1 MIKHCVFLNFKSE
14 TSESEQFDI
23 FEGLSNLKNQ
33 IEGLN
38 DFEYGN
44 NLDFEQKSADYNS
57 GFIASF
63 ENHQALLEY
72 NEHPEHALLGSKLV
86 SMCKGGHQGII
97 VFDIET

>member
-14 TSESEQFDI
+14 ISESEQFDV

-33 IEGLN
+33 VEGLN

-63 ENHQALLEY
+63 ENRQALLEY
-72 NEHPEHALLGSKLV
+72 NENPEHALLGSKLV
-86 SMCKGGHQGII
+86 SMCKGGHKGII

>member
-14 TSESEQFDI
+14 ISQSEQSDV
-23 FEGLSNLKNQ
+23 FEGLSILKNQ
-33 IEGLN
+33 VEGLN
-38 DFEYGN
+38 DLEYGN
-44 NLDFEQKSADYNS
+44 NLDFEQKSADFNS

-63 ENHQALLEY
+63 ENRQALLEY

>member
-14 TSESEQFDI
+14 ISESEQFDV

-33 IEGLN
+33 VEGLN

-63 ENHQALLEY
+63 ENRQALLEY
-72 NEHPEHALLGSKLV
+72 NEHPEHVLLGAKLV
-86 SMCKGGHQGII
+86 SMCKDGHQGII

>member
-1 MIKHCVFLNFKSE
+1 MLKHCVFLSFKTE
-14 TSESEQFDI
+14 ISESEKFDI
-23 FEGLSNLKNQ
+23 FEDLSRLKDQVKGLV
-33 IEGLN
+33 E
-38 DFEYGN
+38 FEYGN

-63 ENHQALLEY
+63 ENRQALLEY
-72 NEHPEHALLGSKLV
+72 NENPEHALLGSKLV

>member
-14 TSESEQFDI
+14 ISESEQFDV

-33 IEGLN
+33 VEGLN

-63 ENHQALLEY
+63 ENRQALLEY

-86 SMCKGGHQGII
+86 SMCKEGHQGII

>member
-1 MIKHCVFLNFKSE
+1 MLKHCVFLNFRTE
-14 TSESEQFDI
+14 VSESEQFDI
-23 FEGLSNLKNQ
+23 FEGLSMLKDQ
-33 IEGLN
+33 IEGWVE
-38 DFEYGN
+38 FEYGN
-44 NLDFEQKSADYNS
+44 NLDFEHKSADYNS

-63 ENHQALLEY
+63 ENRQALLEY

>member
-14 TSESEQFDI
+14 ISESEQFDV

-33 IEGLN
+33 VEGLN

-72 NEHPEHALLGSKLV
+72 NENPEHALLGSKLV
-86 SMCKGGHQGII
+86 SMCKGGHKGII

>member
-14 TSESEQFDI
+14 ISESEQFDI

-33 IEGLN
+33 VEGLN

-57 GFIASF
+57 GFIVSF
-63 ENHQALLEY
+63 ENNQALLEY
-72 NEHPEHALLGSKLV
+72 NENPGHALLGSKLV
-86 SMCKGGHQGII
+86 SMCKGGHKGII

>member
-33 IEGLN
+33 VEGLN

-63 ENHQALLEY
+63 ENRQALLEY
-72 NEHPEHALLGSKLV
+72 NENPEHALLGSKLV

>member
-14 TSESEQFDI
+14 ISESEQFDI

-33 IEGLN
+33 VEGLN

-72 NEHPEHALLGSKLV
+72 NENPEHALLGSKLV

>member
-44 NLDFEQKSADYNS
+44 NLEFEQKSADFNS

-63 ENHQALLEY
+63 ENRQALLEY

>member
-14 TSESEQFDI
+14 ISESEQFDV

-33 IEGLN
+33 VEGLN

-63 ENHQALLEY
+63 ENRQALLEY
-72 NEHPEHALLGSKLV
+72 NENPEHALLGSKLV
-86 SMCKGGHQGII
+86 LMCKGGHQGII

>member
-14 TSESEQFDI
+14 ISESEQFDI

-33 IEGLN
+33 VEGLN

-63 ENHQALLEY
+63 ENRQALLEY
-72 NEHPEHALLGSKLV
+72 NENPEHALLGSKLV
-86 SMCKGGHQGII
+86 SMCKGGHKGII

>member
-14 TSESEQFDI
+14 ISESDQFDV

-33 IEGLN
+33 VEGLN

-44 NLDFEQKSADYNS
+44 NLDFEQKSTDYNS
-57 GFIASF
+57 GFIVSF
-63 ENHQALLEY
+63 ESHKSLLEY
-72 NEHPEHALLGSKLV
+72 NEHPEHALLGSKLI
-86 SMCKGGHQGII
+86 SMCKKGHQGII

>member
-14 TSESEQFDI
+14 ISESEQFDV

-33 IEGLN
+33 VEGLN

-72 NEHPEHALLGSKLV
+72 NEPPEHVLLGSKLV
-86 SMCKGGHQGII
+86 SMCKEGHQGII

>member
-14 TSESEQFDI
+14 ISESEQFDI

-33 IEGLN
+33 VEGLN

-57 GFIASF
+57 GFIVSF
-63 ENHQALLEY
+63 ENRQALVEY
-72 NEHPEHALLGSKLV
+72 SEHTEHVLLGAKLV
-86 SMCKGGHQGII
+86 SMCKDGHQGII